1 VPTNWFDETAA
12 ATYDDDLEPLPEAGI
27 DVLAQ
32 LAAPRGRAL
41 ELAIGTGR
49 VALPLAARDVTVAG
63 IELSPAML
71 ARMRTKAGGD
81 EESIPVIVGDMT
93 TEHMPGPF
101 DLVYLVFNTI
111 MNLVTQ
117 DAQVACFANAA
128 RHLRPGGV
136 FVIETMIPALRLLP
150 PGQRFVAY
158 EVTARHVGVDEY
170 DVTTQTFTSHHTS
183 TRADGCIER
192 SSVPF
197 RYVWPT
203 ELDLMARLAGLRLR
217 DRWADW
223 DRAPVTETSGSHV
236 SVWVTD

>member
-1 VPTNWFDETAA
+1 MPTNWFDETVA

-32 LAAPRGRAL
+32 LAGPRGRAL

-81 EESIPVIVGDMT
+81 EESIPVIVGDVT

-128 RHLRPGGV
+128 RHLRPAGV

-170 DVTTQTFTSHHTS
+170 DVS
-183 TRADGCIER
+183 
-192 SSVPF
+192 
-197 RYVWPT
+197 
-203 ELDLMARLAGLRLR
+203 
-217 DRWADW
+217 
-223 DRAPVTETSGSHV
+223 
-236 SVWVTD
+236 